1 MSQTVLI
8 ADDSKTIRQ
17 IVEMA
22 LKASTWEVVGVD
34 SAQSAVQAA
43 RQHPSV
49 ILLDY
54 YMPDGSGYDV
64 CRQLKADAS
73 TSSIPVV
80 MLGGSYKGF
89 DEHLARQSGA
99 DGILMKPFKTDA
111 LLTAIED
118 AQRNGATSHV
128 TAPAAQSGGLPVPQ
142 PQFDE
147 EPSEPGYAAY
157 GDSEPSEPSE
167 PAYQLDEPSSEPAYA
182 PEPAYSAEPSYDEP
196 EEEEPRYPAGDATP
210 LPQATSQPRIP
221 TDPPQA
227 RHGSAPDINAS
238 SRQPVTPSPGV
249 GGAAMSKA
257 EIEHFIQEQ
266 VKATVRNE
274 LPGLLRT
281 VMGEIFQQ
289 KVLPKLLEH
298 AEARVKSAVS
308 ENLTAQI
315 QNQVRVELE
324 RLLSED

>member
-22 LKASTWEVVGVD
+22 LKASTWEVVGVG
-34 SAQSAVQAA
+34 SAQDAVQAA

-54 YMPDGSGYDV
+54 YMPDGSGYDI
-64 CRQLKADAS
+64 CRQLKSDAT

-89 DEHLARQSGA
+89 DENLARQSGA

-111 LLTAIED
+111 LITAIED
-118 AQRNGATSHV
+118 ARKNGASAV
-128 TAPAAQSGGLPVPQ
+128 GLPVPQ
-142 PQFDE
+142 PVFDA
-147 EPSEPGYAAY
+147 EPSEPGYSAY
-157 GDSEPSEPSE
+157 ADSEVEESEPGFR
-167 PAYQLDEPSSEPAYA
+167 LDEPSSEPGYVAAPSYSE
-182 PEPAYSAEPSYDEP
+182 PEPEP
-196 EEEEPRYPAGDATP
+196 EPEDSGYSAGDATP
-210 LPQATSQPRIP
+210 LPQAASQPRIP

-238 SRQPVTPSPGV
+238 SRQPVTPSPGL
-249 GGAAMSKA
+249 GAAPMARA
-257 EIEHFIQEQ
+257 EIEVLIKEE
-266 VKATVRNE
+266 VKATVRTE
-274 LPGLLRT
+274 LPALLRT

-298 AEARVKSAVS
+298 AEHRVRAAVS

-324 RLLSED
+324 RLLSEE